1 MSTYLDTIL
10 SLVFIFFIFSII
22 AYIFQE
28 IIAVN
33 LEYRGRLLW
42 KSIAQLLDGFRQEGK
57 NLGKNTLKTGQAV
70 NTDALF
76 GHPQIFTLRKTPNSY
91 PSYIPSANF
100 ALAVMDLVGKRV
112 PADKKTTDLFS
123 NIKLAL
129 DLNTDKSKEIFI
141 VLENLV
147 ATSAN
152 IKELQDK
159 IEAWFNDY
167 MQRVTGWYK
176 SNTVTTIRIIAV
188 GVTLFFNINV
198 IKLTHEIF
206 TNSQL
211 RAVIV
216 TAAMNTQANQELIN
230 TYLGQQR
237 SAALDS
243 IKNVYGGMLAS
254 AKNAQDSLGIQK
266 QMADEQATAIKLYN
280 KKSLENIDTLYQKIH
295 AAGIPL
301 GWSGGVLNSIFVRD
315 SAGNYLKLDSFIN
328 ILWLLLGW
336 AIAAGCISM
345 GAPFWFDI
353 LAKLVNVRRA
363 GLVPGKKGPK

>member
-1 MSTYLDTIL
+1 MNNYLDTII

-28 IIAVN
+28 MIAVN

-42 KSIAQLLDGFRQEGK
+42 KSIAQLLDGFRREGK
-57 NLGKNTLKTGQAV
+57 DLGKNRLKSGDAT

-76 GHPQIFTLRKTPNSY
+76 NHPQIFTLRKTPKSY
-91 PSYIPSANF
+91 PSYIPAANF

-112 PADKKTTDLFS
+112 PADKKTADLFS

-129 DLNTDKSKEIFI
+129 DLNTDQSKEIFI

-147 ATSAN
+147 ATSGN
-152 IKELQDK
+152 IGELQAK

-176 SNTVTTIRIIAV
+176 SNTVTTLRIIAV
-188 GVTLFFNINV
+188 AVTLFFNINV

-206 TNSQL
+206 TNSQM
-211 RAVIV
+211 RAAVAN
-216 TAAMNTQANQELIN
+216 AAVNTEANQELMDA
-230 TYLGQQR
+230 YLGEGR
-237 SAALDS
+237 RAAIGS
-243 IKNVYGGMLAS
+243 IENAYGNKLAS
-254 AKNAQDSLGIQK
+254 AKNAQDSLSIQK
-266 QMADEQATAIKLYN
+266 QIADEQATAIQLYN
-280 KKSLENIDTLYQKIH
+280 KRSLENIDTLYQKIK

-301 GWSGGVLNSIFVRD
+301 GWNSGVLTTLLVPDSGGNYSVGDSIV
-315 SAGNYLKLDSFIN
+315 N

-336 AIAAGCISM
+336 AISAGCISM

-353 LAKLVNVRRA
+353 LAKMVNVRRA
-363 GLVPGKKGPK
+363 GLVPGNKEPK

>member
-1 MSTYLDTIL
+1 MSIYLDTIL

-57 NLGKNTLKTGQAV
+57 NLGKNKLKTGQAT

-76 GHPQIFTLRKTPNSY
+76 SHPQIFTLRKTPNSY

-152 IKELQDK
+152 IRELQYK

-176 SNTVTTIRIIAV
+176 SNTVTTLRLIAV
-188 GVTLFFNINV
+188 AVTIFFNINV

-211 RAVIV
+211 RGVVA
-216 TAAMNTQANQELIN
+216 TAAMNTQANQELMD
-230 TYLGQQR
+230 TYLGQER

-243 IKNVYGGMLAS
+243 IKNVFGGRLAS
-254 AKNAQDSLGIQK
+254 AKNAQDSLDIQK

-280 KKSLENIDTLYQKIH
+280 KKSLENIDSLYQKVNV
-295 AAGIPL
+295 AGIPL
-301 GWSGGVLNSIFVRD
+301 GWNRGVLNTLLGRDSSGNYSVRD
-315 SAGNYLKLDSFIN
+315 SVFN

-363 GLVPGKKGPK
+363 GLVPGKKDPK